1 MARTSP
7 KHFAQFK
14 RSVNKWLAIFGLVS
28 WEVVCLHKEL
38 QEPRL
43 AECGV
48 DPSSNLADVT
58 LGTDWGD
65 LPRTAK
71 CMDQTACHEV
81 LHILLAK
88 LTTIAGERWVT
99 ERELENEEHAV
110 IRALLQFLFPKL
122 KA

>member
-1 MARTSP
+1 MRTTP

-14 RSVNKWLAIFGLVS
+14 RSVNKWLANFGLVS

-43 AECGV
+43 AECGT
-48 DPSSNLADVT
+48 DPVGNFADLT
-58 LGTDWGD
+58 LGTAWGN
-65 LPRTAK
+65 LPCTSASL
-71 CMDQTACHEV
+71 DQTACHEV

-99 ERELENEEHAV
+99 ERELENGEHAV